1 MGLSETLKAI
11 SAPVRREILD
21 YLKSGPKSAGEI
33 SQQFD
38 LAPATVSHHLSTLRK
53 AGLIEEEKQK
63 NFIYYSLNLTVFEEI
78 LTWIQSLGGK
88 EDENNMQRVIGN
100 IVILTPVIIG
110 LVFYKQLPNQIA
122 TTLMW
127 KSKPMVL

>member
-53 AGLIEEEKQK
+53 TSRPS
-63 NFIYYSLNLTVFEEI
+63 YYLLHSQDNPCL
-78 LTWIQSLGGK
+78 
-88 EDENNMQRVIGN
+88 
-100 IVILTPVIIG
+100 
-110 LVFYKQLPNQIA
+110 
-122 TTLMW
+122 
-127 KSKPMVL
+127 

>member
-38 LAPATVSHHLSTLRK
+38 LAPATVSHHLSTLK
-53 AGLIEEEKQK
+53 KQDLLKKK
-63 NFIYYSLNLTVFEEI
+63 NRRILSTTV
-78 LTWIQSLGGK
+78 
-88 EDENNMQRVIGN
+88 
-100 IVILTPVIIG
+100 
-110 LVFYKQLPNQIA
+110 
-122 TTLMW
+122 
-127 KSKPMVL
+127 

>member
-63 NFIYYSLNLTVFEEI
+63 NFIYYSINSFKN
-78 LTWIQSLGGK
+78 G
-88 EDENNMQRVIGN
+88 
-100 IVILTPVIIG
+100 IVICLKNEKQRLYMINARKAEE
-110 LVFYKQLPNQIA
+110 FYL
-122 TTLMW
+122 L
-127 KSKPMVL
+127 

>member
-21 YLKSGPKSAGEI
+21 Y
-33 SQQFD
+33 
-38 LAPATVSHHLSTLRK
+38 APATVSHHLSTLRK

-88 EDENNMQRVIGN
+88 EDE
-100 IVILTPVIIG
+100 
-110 LVFYKQLPNQIA
+110 K
-122 TTLMW
+122 
-127 KSKPMVL
+127 

>member
-63 NFIYYSLNLTVFEEI
+63 NKRRAVCNRPLFCARRAKKDGYCR
-78 LTWIQSLGGK
+78 GK
-88 EDENNMQRVIGN
+88 RGITDSV
-100 IVILTPVIIG
+100 
-110 LVFYKQLPNQIA
+110 
-122 TTLMW
+122 
-127 KSKPMVL
+127 

>member
-38 LAPATVSHHLSTLRK
+38 LSTLRK

-88 EDENNMQRVIGN
+88 EDE
-100 IVILTPVIIG
+100 
-110 LVFYKQLPNQIA
+110 K
-122 TTLMW
+122 
-127 KSKPMVL
+127 

>member
-38 LAPATVSHHLSTLRK
+38 LAPATVSHLS
-53 AGLIEEEKQK
+53 LIH
-63 NFIYYSLNLTVFEEI
+63 I
-78 LTWIQSLGGK
+78 
-88 EDENNMQRVIGN
+88 
-100 IVILTPVIIG
+100 
-110 LVFYKQLPNQIA
+110 
-122 TTLMW
+122 
-127 KSKPMVL
+127 

>member
-38 LAPATVSHHLSTLRK
+38 LAPATVSHHLSTSVSYTHPD
-53 AGLIEEEKQK
+53 AA
-63 NFIYYSLNLTVFEEI
+63 
-78 LTWIQSLGGK
+78 
-88 EDENNMQRVIGN
+88 DE
-100 IVILTPVIIG
+100 L
-110 LVFYKQLPNQIA
+110 
-122 TTLMW
+122 
-127 KSKPMVL
+127 

>member
-38 LAPATVSHHLSTLRK
+38 LAPATVFPSFVYL
-53 AGLIEEEKQK
+53 EKSGT
-63 NFIYYSLNLTVFEEI
+63 Y
-78 LTWIQSLGGK
+78 
-88 EDENNMQRVIGN
+88 
-100 IVILTPVIIG
+100 
-110 LVFYKQLPNQIA
+110 
-122 TTLMW
+122 
-127 KSKPMVL
+127 

>member
-38 LAPATVSHHLSTLRK
+38 LGSRNSFPSFVYL
-53 AGLIEEEKQK
+53 EKSRT
-63 NFIYYSLNLTVFEEI
+63 Y
-78 LTWIQSLGGK
+78 
-88 EDENNMQRVIGN
+88 
-100 IVILTPVIIG
+100 
-110 LVFYKQLPNQIA
+110 
-122 TTLMW
+122 
-127 KSKPMVL
+127 

>member
-78 LTWIQSLGGK
+78 LTWIQSHGGK
-88 EDENNMQRVIGN
+88 EDEKYYAKSHWQSSNTHTGYSRTSLLQ
-100 IVILTPVIIG
+100 
-110 LVFYKQLPNQIA
+110 
-122 TTLMW
+122 TTSQSGSYPL
-127 KSKPMVL
+127 

>member
-1 MGLSETLKAI
+1 MSLSETLKAI
-11 SAPVRREILD
+11 SVRVRREILD

-38 LAPATVSHHLSTLRK
+38 LASATVSHYLPTLRK

-78 LTWIQSLGGK
+78 IDTV
-88 EDENNMQRVIGN
+88 NNYV
-100 IVILTPVIIG
+100 
-110 LVFYKQLPNQIA
+110 
-122 TTLMW
+122 
-127 KSKPMVL
+127 

>member
-21 YLKSGPKSAGEI
+21 YLKSGP
-33 SQQFD
+33 
-38 LAPATVSHHLSTLRK
+38 
-53 AGLIEEEKQK
+53 GLIEEEKQK

-88 EDENNMQRVIGN
+88 EDE
-100 IVILTPVIIG
+100 
-110 LVFYKQLPNQIA
+110 K
-122 TTLMW
+122 
-127 KSKPMVL
+127 

>member
-53 AGLIEEEKQK
+53 AGLLKKKNRRILSTIVWTSDTSDLEK
-63 NFIYYSLNLTVFEEI
+63 
-78 LTWIQSLGGK
+78 GG
-88 EDENNMQRVIGN
+88 NSWAY
-100 IVILTPVIIG
+100 L
-110 LVFYKQLPNQIA
+110 
-122 TTLMW
+122 
-127 KSKPMVL
+127 KP

>member
-53 AGLIEEEKQK
+53 AGLIAEEKQK

-88 EDENNMQRVIGN
+88 EDEKE
-100 IVILTPVIIG
+100 ILCWYNHGSCING
-110 LVFYKQLPNQIA
+110 CHSLRRRLQ
-122 TTLMW
+122 
-127 KSKPMVL
+127 KSKK

>member
-1 MGLSETLKAI
+1 MLGIGLLTRRNLEKGGNSWAYLKHLKAI

-88 EDENNMQRVIGN
+88 EDE
-100 IVILTPVIIG
+100 
-110 LVFYKQLPNQIA
+110 K
-122 TTLMW
+122 
-127 KSKPMVL
+127 

>member
-21 YLKSGPKSAGEI
+21 YLKSAGEI

-38 LAPATVSHHLSTLRK
+38 LAPATVSHHLSTLKK

-88 EDENNMQRVIGN
+88 EDE
-100 IVILTPVIIG
+100 
-110 LVFYKQLPNQIA
+110 K
-122 TTLMW
+122 
-127 KSKPMVL
+127 

>member
-63 NFIYYSLNLTVFEEI
+63 NFILNLTVFEEI

-88 EDENNMQRVIGN
+88 EDE
-100 IVILTPVIIG
+100 
-110 LVFYKQLPNQIA
+110 K
-122 TTLMW
+122 
-127 KSKPMVL
+127 

>member
-38 LAPATVSHHLSTLRK
+38 LAPATVSHHLSTL
-53 AGLIEEEKQK
+53 
-63 NFIYYSLNLTVFEEI
+63 TVFEEI

-88 EDENNMQRVIGN
+88 EDE
-100 IVILTPVIIG
+100 
-110 LVFYKQLPNQIA
+110 K
-122 TTLMW
+122 
-127 KSKPMVL
+127 

>member
-38 LAPATVSHHLSTLRK
+38 LAPATVFSSFVYLEKSRTYCRRK
-53 AGLIEEEKQK
+53 AEE
-63 NFIYYSLNLTVFEEI
+63 
-78 LTWIQSLGGK
+78 
-88 EDENNMQRVIGN
+88 
-100 IVILTPVIIG
+100 
-110 LVFYKQLPNQIA
+110 FYL
-122 TTLMW
+122 L
-127 KSKPMVL
+127 

>member
-1 MGLSETLKAI
+1 M
-11 SAPVRREILD
+11 RREILD

-38 LAPATVSHHLSTLRK
+38 LAPATVSHHLSTLKK

-88 EDENNMQRVIGN
+88 EDEDVYKRQLLELVRCRWLHLRVE
-100 IVILTPVIIG
+100 L
-110 LVFYKQLPNQIA
+110 F
-122 TTLMW
+122 
-127 KSKPMVL
+127 

>member
-63 NFIYYSLNLTVFEEI
+63 QIFDRFVKLNSFAHGTG
-78 LTWIQSLGGK
+78 LGLSICKSIVEQVGGRIGVNSELGK
-88 EDENNMQRVIGN
+88 GSRFWFTHLLGR
-100 IVILTPVIIG
+100 
-110 LVFYKQLPNQIA
+110 
-122 TTLMW
+122 
-127 KSKPMVL
+127 